1 MQDKLMI
8 CMAVGLLSLHMCYY
22 SIYIVPKR
30 INIRCVAC
38 MANMSLAARDV
49 ALFNQGGSTNAVRCK
64 HDDIWGHIIR
74 KQK

>member
-8 CMAVGLLSLHMCYY
+8 CMAVGLLSLHIRYY

-38 MANMSLAARDV
+38 MANMVARDV